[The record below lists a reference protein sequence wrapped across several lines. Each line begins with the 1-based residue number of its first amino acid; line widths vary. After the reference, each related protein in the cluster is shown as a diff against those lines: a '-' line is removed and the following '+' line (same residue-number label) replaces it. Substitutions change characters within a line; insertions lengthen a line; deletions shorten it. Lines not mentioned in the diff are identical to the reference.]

1 MPPVA
6 YAIVVI
12 GVLGGLLFM
21 QTKRLGALDEKL
33 YLAQSE
39 LTDARQYAES
49 LVEAARKHDE
59 ELAAVRANSKRASA
73 AVARIPDDGCLDRR
87 LAPSMLDALRMRPA
101 DKDGKAAPAVAGAA
115 APSP

>member
-33 YLAQSE
+33 HLAQSE
-39 LTDARQYAES
+39 LTDARQYAVS

-73 AVARIPDDGCLDRR
+73 ALARLPDDGCLDRR
-87 LAPSMLDALRMRPA
+87 LAPAVLDALRMRPA
-101 DKDGKAAPAVAGAA
+101 DKDGTTSPAVAGS
-115 APSP
+115 APSSP

>member
-73 AVARIPDDGCLDRR
+73 AVARIPVGGCLDSA
-87 LAPSMLDALRMRPA
+87 LPAAALDALRMRPSN
-101 DKDGKAAPAVAGAA
+101 KDGKAAPAVAGSVP
-115 APSP
+115 PSP